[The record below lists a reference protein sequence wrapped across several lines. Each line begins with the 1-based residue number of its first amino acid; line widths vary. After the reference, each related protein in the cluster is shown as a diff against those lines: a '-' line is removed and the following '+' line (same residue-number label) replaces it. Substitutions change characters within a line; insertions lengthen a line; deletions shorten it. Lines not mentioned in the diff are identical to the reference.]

1 MTGFWLPIPRA
12 LTQGKQSGKYKIN
25 TKLLLTMLLHVGTRV
40 VTSPNLFT
48 WCQVCPYKSREQR
61 PWRGTDCLPW
71 EIRLGDPGHKQASLK
86 KCFWKD
92 HLIQAE
98 CFPSGCWCPGV
109 SRVFL
114 LRMLTEH
121 WTQKSSTKPYKAASI
136 PISRAIRAHSTFTF
150 HQGPSHFNEWFFI
163 PSLYFIAIWRKRGWI
178 SAWLAQTSRRIW
190 VGLIPDKHL
199 SFSHVSSVLT
209 PPLEQ
214 CVYRGPGEAG
224 GMWTTPAMCED
235 NGWP

>member
-1 MTGFWLPIPRA
+1 MLWHRQICSHDARFVHTNHVS
-12 LTQGKQSGKYKIN
+12 SGLDAVQTVCLGRSVLVI
-25 TKLLLTMLLHVGTRV
+25 
-40 VTSPNLFT
+40 
-48 WCQVCPYKSREQR
+48 QVIKR
-61 PWRGTDCLPW
+61 P
-71 EIRLGDPGHKQASLK
+71 SLK

-150 HQGPSHFNEWFFI
+150 HQGRSHFNEWFFI
-163 PSLYFIAIWRKRGWI
+163 PSLYFIAIWRKLGWI